1 MKRILYTLAVLLLI
15 QVSGKAQ
22 NSYTDKA
29 MGFTISMPDG
39 WDMKTDSNCVLR
51 YTNGQDKE
59 MLLMFSSDST
69 YLNGVDS
76 VLYGINMGFQKYIN
90 YYKQQG
96 ISTSYKKD
104 STSIQNIP
112 FKTMNLKL
120 GMDTNNPMQIE
131 VYYMWEAERFLL
143 GLIRYKYPKPERDIM
158 YKAFAD
164 AVKTMK

>member
-1 MKRILYTLAVLLLI
+1 MKTLITLLALLYSTLSV
-15 QVSGKAQ
+15 QAQ

-39 WDMKTDSNCVLR
+39 WDMKTDSTSVLR

-76 VLYGINMGFQKYIN
+76 VLYGLNTGFQKYIN

-104 STSIQNIP
+104 STSIHNIP
-112 FKTMNLKL
+112 FKTINLKL

-131 VYYMWEAERFLL
+131 VYYLWEAERFLL
-143 GLIRYKYPKPERDIM
+143 GMIRYKYPKPERDIM